1 MTENAFYSH
10 SKYHFKKFYSG
21 GKYRCPLNFMKNNSK
36 TFRPNN
42 HLWLLQTFFA
52 NSKFEMCV
60 NSKKKFLYI
69 AKMFIAKR
77 FYFWGEINRRYLPFK
92 KSVKNFYS
100 HILRITK
107 SWGVIGGLWIS
118 QLCIDKVTTK
128 S

>member
-10 SKYHFKKFYSG
+10 SKCHFKKFYSG

-60 NSKKKFLYI
+60 NSKQKFLYI

>member
-10 SKYHFKKFYSG
+10 SKCHFKKFYSG

-60 NSKKKFLYI
+60 NSKRNILYI

-92 KSVKNFYS
+92 NPSKTFI
-100 HILRITK
+100 HTFWEITK

-118 QLCIDKVTTK
+118 RLCIDKVTTK

>member
-10 SKYHFKKFYSG
+10 SKCHFKKFYSG

-118 QLCIDKVTTK
+118 RLCIDKVTTK